1 MREYVLSVPDMSCG
15 HCKMKISSALE
26 ELGVKDFSVDL
37 DSKTVRVKTE
47 DLEKIKTKLA
57 EIDYPV
63 AEVKEV

>member
-1 MREYVLSVPDMSCG
+1 MKEYVLSVPDMSCN
-15 HCKMKISSALE
+15 HCKMRISNALK
-26 ELGVKDFSVDL
+26 ELGVEDFSVDL

-47 DLEKIKTKLA
+47 DLEKIKAKLA

>member
-1 MREYVLSVPDMSCG
+1 MKEYVLSVPDMSCN
-15 HCKMKISSALE
+15 HCKMRISNALK
-26 ELGVKDFSVDL
+26 ELGVEDFSVDL

-63 AEVKEV
+63 AKVEEV